1 MQEGEPQPKLRP
13 AREDDKFIVSRDVVV
28 VLPEFEHDNE
38 VFGPLEC
45 RMLWSVKAKEVHVEL
60 TEANLRYVFAALQ
73 HSPPAEKKIEKKSK
87 GEGCVAASPKRK
99 RRKLKKRP
107 SQASQ
112 DDPEQPFEPVA
123 ASLVADS

>member
-28 VLPEFEHDNE
+28 VLPEFEHDDE

-60 TEANLRYVFAALQ
+60 TEKPVPRYLVVSCLFGSSGWFQWPGMSSFCTAAEVHLQ
-73 HSPPAEKKIEKKSK
+73 LAGLATFGTYICICGCIWSLQV
-87 GEGCVAASPKRK
+87 CVAA
-99 RRKLKKRP
+99 
-107 SQASQ
+107 
-112 DDPEQPFEPVA
+112 FGT
-123 ASLVADS
+123 